1 VLTGKTEQMA
11 SMAKMEAMDNKDW
24 LVPEV
29 YVIIILSFDFIRLN
43 IQRF

>member
-1 VLTGKTEQMA
+1 MLTGKTEQMA

-29 YVIIILSFDFIRLN
+29 RHYNSFF
-43 IQRF
+43 